1 MLLRQNA
8 SAIICRRTLKKI
20 PISLDKFATAL
31 GNCCVHFFSFSLDKP
46 FWTNLVQFEL
56 QFRTRLIWIC
66 RITWKISD
74 VHFFCFRPEKTFLG
88 KSGQKKKNSQFKLKF
103 NTNTNLNVRNS
114 MMMFTF
120 SVFELKYLSWVNLV
134 QKFKIAQSEI

>member
-31 GNCCVHFFSFSLDKP
+31 GNCCVHFFSFSLDIP

-88 KSGQKKKNSQFKLKF
+88 KSGQKNRQFKLKF

-134 QKFKIAQSEI
+134 QKFKIVQSEI